1 MIMAQSRAQL
11 VGVTIVEKDKGQ
23 VWNRV
28 VSRLRAELGEEI
40 FTSWFGRVEFES
52 LDEGVLKLSVPTRFL
67 RKWLVSHYY
76 DKVMQA
82 ARAEF
87 EKLEEAIQSVVFSVR
102 QPVAVKDSGEVDVSA
117 KSATQTRGAVGLKP
131 AGGIF
136 NDGTDESFTEYEGFQ
151 GSPLDKRFTFESFVT
166 GGSNRLAFAAAKQ
179 VAEQLGKTMQFNP
192 LYVHST
198 VGLGKTHLLHAI
210 AWDVTQRLP
219 QARVL
224 YLTAERFMYSFID
237 ALRTRDALA
246 FKDKLR
252 GIDILLIDDM
262 EFLQGKATQQEF
274 GHTLNSLI
282 DSNKQV
288 IVASDRAPTQLESL
302 DARMRSR
309 LGGGL
314 VVEIEQLDF
323 DLRLQ
328 IIRRRVEDKIKED
341 PNFVVHDEVV
351 GFLAER
357 LTESGRELD
366 GAVNRIYANSQ
377 FTNEPIT
384 LTAVEHIIRDLM
396 CSKEPRRIKIDDIL
410 RVISRHYGV
419 TRSDILSERRNRSIV
434 LPRQVGMY
442 LAKRLTAR
450 SLPEIGRRFG
460 GRDHTTVLHAI
471 RKIEKEISG
480 NQTLREDLGIL
491 ERLLKD

>member
-1 MIMAQSRAQL
+1 MA
-11 VGVTIVEKDKGQ
+11 
-23 VWNRV
+23 
-28 VSRLRAELGEEI
+28 RLRAELGEEV
-40 FTSWFGRVEFES
+40 FTSWFGRVEFVGLEDGA
-52 LDEGVLKLSVPTRFL
+52 LHLSVPTRFL
-67 RKWLVSHYY
+67 RKWLISHYY
-76 DKVMQA
+76 DRVLNSA
-82 ARAEF
+82 NAEF
-87 EKLEEAIQSVVFSVR
+87 AKIDCAVKSVSFAVR
-102 QPVAVKDSGEVDVSA
+102 QPVAVKDQGEVAVST
-117 KSATQTRGAVGLKP
+117 KSSPQQRASLSPQGASGV
-131 AGGIF
+131 F
-136 NDGTDESFTEYEGFQ
+136 SDGRDENFTEYEGFQ
-151 GSPLDKRFTFESFVT
+151 GSPLDKRFTFDSFVT
-166 GGSNRLAFAAAKQ
+166 GASNRLSFAAAKQ
-179 VAEQLGKTMQFNP
+179 VAEQLGQNMRFNP
-192 LYVHST
+192 LYIHSS

-210 AWDVTQRLP
+210 AWDVSQRNPQTQ
-219 QARVL
+219 VL

-314 VVEIEQLDF
+314 VVEIEPLDY
-323 DLRLQ
+323 DLRTQ
-328 IIRRRVEDKIKED
+328 ILKRRIEDKISDD
-341 PNFVVHDEVV
+341 PNFTVHDEVV

-366 GAVNRIYANSQ
+366 GAINRIYANSQ
-377 FTNEPIT
+377 FTHEPIT
-384 LTAVEHIIRDLM
+384 LNAVEHIIRDLM

-480 NQTLREDLGIL
+480 NQTLREDLSIL

>member
-1 MIMAQSRAQL
+1 MRQIW
-11 VGVTIVEKDKGQ
+11 D
-23 VWNRV
+23 RV
-28 VSRLRAELGEEI
+28 SARLRAELGEEV
-40 FTSWFGRVEFES
+40 FTSWFGRVEFEG
-52 LDEGVLKLSVPTRFL
+52 LDDGVLKLSVPTRFL
-67 RKWLVSHYY
+67 RKWLISHYY
-76 DKVMQA
+76 DRVLTSSDE
-82 ARAEF
+82 EF
-87 EKLEEAIQSVVFSVR
+87 SKHEEAIKSVVFSVR
-102 QPVAVKDSGEVDVSA
+102 QPVAVKDTGDVELSS
-117 KSATQTRGAVGLKP
+117 KSAPQKRGTIGSP
-131 AGGIF
+131 SSGGIF
-136 NDGTDESFTEYEGFQ
+136 NDGSDENYTEYEGFQ

-166 GGSNRLAFAAAKQ
+166 GGSNRLAFAAAQ
-179 VAEQLGKTMQFNP
+179 QISEQLGQSMRFNP
-192 LYVHST
+192 LYLHSS

-210 AWDVTQRLP
+210 AWDVIKRHP

-224 YLTAERFMYSFID
+224 YLTAERFMYSFIE
-237 ALRTRDALA
+237 ALKTRDALA

-282 DSNKQV
+282 DGNKQV
-288 IVASDRAPTQLESL
+288 IVASDRAPTHLESL

-314 VVEIEQLDF
+314 TVEIEQLDYE
-323 DLRLQ
+323 LRLQ
-328 IIRRRVEDKIKED
+328 ILRRRVEDKINED
-341 PNFVVHDEVV
+341 PKFIVHDEVIS
-351 GFLAER
+351 FLAER
-357 LTESGRELD
+357 LSESGRELD

-377 FTNEPIT
+377 FTTEPIT
-384 LTAVEHIIRDLM
+384 VTAVEHIIRDLM

-419 TRSDILSERRNRSIV
+419 SRSDILSERRNRSIV

-471 RKIEKEISG
+471 RKIEKEISD
-480 NQTLREDLGIL
+480 NQILREDLGVL
-491 ERLLKD
+491 ERMLKD

>member
-1 MIMAQSRAQL
+1 M
-11 VGVTIVEKDKGQ
+11 TEDKKQCWLQ
-23 VWNRV
+23 VLA
-28 VSRLRAELGEEI
+28 RLRAELGEEV
-40 FTSWFGRVEFES
+40 FSSWFGRVEFVGLEQ
-52 LDEGVLKLSVPTRFL
+52 GQLKLSVPTKFL

-76 DKVMQA
+76 DVVL
-82 ARAEF
+82 RVSSEEF
-87 EKLEEAIQSVVFSVR
+87 AKTDEAISSATFNVR
-102 QPVAVKDSGEVDVSA
+102 QPVAVKDAGEVEVCT
-117 KSATQTRGAVGLKP
+117 KSSPTKRPTVGTPTQG
-131 AGGIF
+131 GGIF
-136 NDGTDESFTEYEGFQ
+136 SDGNNENFTEYEGFQ

-166 GGSNRLAFAAAKQ
+166 GASNRLAFAAAQQ
-179 VAEQLGKTMQFNP
+179 VSECLGQNLKFNP
-192 LYVHST
+192 LYIHSS

-210 AWDVTQRLP
+210 AWDVAKRNSS
-219 QARVL
+219 ARVL

-237 ALRTRDALA
+237 ALRTRDAMA

-314 VVEIEQLDF
+314 VVEVEALDF
-323 DLRLQ
+323 DLRSQVL
-328 IIRRRVEDKIKED
+328 RRRIEEKISED
-341 PNFVVHDEVV
+341 PNFIVHEEVIN
-351 GFLAER
+351 FLADR

-377 FTNEPIT
+377 FTSEPIT

-410 RVISRHYGV
+410 KVISRHYGV
-419 TRSDILSERRNRSIV
+419 SRGDILSERRNRSIV

-471 RKIEKEISG
+471 RKIEKEVAG

>member
-1 MIMAQSRAQL
+1 M
-11 VGVTIVEKDKGQ
+11 TILDKKFKQ
-23 VWNRV
+23 IWDRV
-28 VSRLRAELGEEI
+28 SARLRAELGEEV
-40 FTSWFGRVEFES
+40 FTSWFGRVEFVGLEN
-52 LDEGVLKLSVPTRFL
+52 DVLRLSVPTRFL
-67 RKWLVSHYY
+67 RKWLISHYY
-76 DKVMQA
+76 DRVLKSA
-82 ARAEF
+82 GDEYA
-87 EKLEEAIQSVVFSVR
+87 KLDHGIKSIIFNVR
-102 QPVAVKDSGEVDVSA
+102 QPVAVKDTGEIEVSA
-117 KSATQTRGAVGLKP
+117 KSSPQKRGTIGAP
-131 AGGIF
+131 SSNGIF
-136 NDGTDESFTEYEGFQ
+136 SDGNNENYTEYEGFQ
-151 GSPLDKRFTFESFVT
+151 GSPLDKRFTFDSFVT
-166 GGSNRLAFAAAKQ
+166 GGSNRIAFAAAQ
-179 VAEQLGKTMQFNP
+179 QIAEQLGNGMRFNP
-192 LYVHST
+192 LYIHSS

-210 AWDVTQRLP
+210 AWHVTRNNP

-252 GIDILLIDDM
+252 GIDVLLIDDM

-282 DSNKQV
+282 DGNKQV
-288 IVASDRAPTQLESL
+288 IVASDRAPAQLESL

-314 VVEIEQLDF
+314 TVEIEQLDY

-328 IIRRRVEDKIKED
+328 ILRSRVADKINDDAK
-341 PNFVVHDEVV
+341 FVVHEEVI

-377 FTNEPIT
+377 FTKEPISV
-384 LTAVEHIIRDLM
+384 TAVEHIIKDLM

-410 RVISRHYGV
+410 KVISRHYGV

-471 RKIEKEISG
+471 RKIEREITG
-480 NQTLREDLGIL
+480 DQILREDLGIL

>member
-1 MIMAQSRAQL
+1 M
-11 VGVTIVEKDKGQ
+11 TIVSKDKEQ
-23 VWNRV
+23 IWTRV

-40 FTSWFGRVEFES
+40 FTSWFGRVEFEG
-52 LDEGVLKLSVPTRFL
+52 LEDGVLKLSVPTRFL
-67 RKWLVSHYY
+67 RKWLISHYY
-76 DKVMQA
+76 DRVLNIASQDYK
-82 ARAEF
+82 
-87 EKLEEAIQSVVFSVR
+87 KIEEAINSVVFSVR
-102 QPVAVKDSGEVDVSA
+102 QPIAVKDSGEVGVSTKSPPQKRGSVGVSA
-117 KSATQTRGAVGLKP
+117 SS
-131 AGGIF
+131 GIF
-136 NDGTDESFTEYEGFQ
+136 SDGADENFTEYEGFQ
-151 GSPLDKRFTFESFVT
+151 GSPLDRRFTFESFVT

-179 VAEQLGKTMQFNP
+179 VAEQLGQQNMRFNP
-192 LYVHST
+192 LYVHSS

-210 AWDVTQRLP
+210 AWDVTKRNP

-328 IIRRRVEDKIKED
+328 ILRHRVDDKIVEDPK
-341 PNFVVHDEVV
+341 FVVHEEVI

-377 FTNEPIT
+377 FTSEPIT

-471 RKIEKEISG
+471 RKIEKELSD

>member
-1 MIMAQSRAQL
+1 M
-11 VGVTIVEKDKGQ
+11 
-23 VWNRV
+23 
-28 VSRLRAELGEEI
+28 RLRAELGEEI
-40 FTSWFGRVEFES
+40 FNSWFGRVEFES
-52 LDEGVLKLSVPTRFL
+52 LDAGVLKLTVPTRFL

-76 DKVMQA
+76 DRVLTA
-82 ARAEF
+82 AGAEF
-87 EKLEEAIQSVVFSVR
+87 EKLDATIQSVVFSVR
-102 QPVAVKDSGEVDVSA
+102 QPKAVKDSGEVAVSTKTA
-117 KSATQTRGAVGLKP
+117 PQIKGLDGGKSP
-131 AGGIF
+131 AGVF
-136 NDGTDESFTEYEGFQ
+136 SDGSDESFTEYEGFQ

-166 GGSNRLAFAAAKQ
+166 GASNRLAFAAARQ
-179 VAEQLGKTMQFNP
+179 VSEQLGQSMRFNP
-192 LYVHST
+192 LYIHST

-210 AWDVTQRLP
+210 AWDVTQRMP

-314 VVEIEQLDF
+314 VVEIEPLDYE
-323 DLRLQ
+323 LRLQ
-328 IIRRRVEDKIKED
+328 IIRRRVEDKIRED
-341 PNFVVHDEVV
+341 ANFVVHDEVIS
-351 GFLAER
+351 FLAER

-377 FTNEPIT
+377 FTGEPIT
-384 LTAVEHIIRDLM
+384 LTSVEHIIRDLM
-396 CSKEPRRIKIDDIL
+396 CSKEPRRIKIEDIL
-410 RVISRHYGV
+410 KVISRHYGV

-471 RKIEKEISG
+471 RKIDKAIAD
-480 NQTLREDLGIL
+480 NPTLREDLGIL

>member
-1 MIMAQSRAQL
+1 MDK
-11 VGVTIVEKDKGQ
+11 EKGQ
-23 VWNRV
+23 VWERV
-28 VSRLRAELGEEI
+28 AARLRAELGEEI
-40 FTSWFGRVEFES
+40 FSSWFGRVEFEG
-52 LDEGVLKLSVPTRFL
+52 LDDGVLKLSVPTKFL
-67 RKWLVSHYY
+67 RKWLITHYLER
-76 DKVMQA
+76 VQA
-82 ARAEF
+82 AAAEEF
-87 EKLEEAIQSVVFSVR
+87 KKLDEKIDKIFFSVR
-102 QPVAVKDSGEVDVSA
+102 QPTAVQDTEEEQPNAQPKPGM
-117 KSATQTRGAVGLKP
+117 RKP
-131 AGGIF
+131 AGTTGQGIF
-136 NDGTDESFTEYEGFQ
+136 NDGSDENYTEYEGFQ
-151 GSPLDKRFTFESFVT
+151 GSPLDKRFTFDGFVI
-166 GGSNRLAFAAAKQ
+166 GNANRLAYAAARQ
-179 VAEQLGKTMQFNP
+179 VADNLGQNLKFNP
-192 LYVHST
+192 LYIHSS

-210 AWDVTQRLP
+210 AWDVTKRNP
-219 QARVL
+219 NARVL
-224 YLTAERFMYSFID
+224 YLTAERFMYRFID
-237 ALRTRDALA
+237 ALRTREAIA

-282 DSNKQV
+282 DSNKQIV
-288 IVASDRAPTQLESL
+288 VASDRAPTQLESL

-314 VVEIEQLDF
+314 VAEVEALDHE
-323 DLRLQ
+323 LRSQ
-328 IIRRRVEDKIKED
+328 ILRRRIEEKIGED
-341 PNFVVHDEVV
+341 PNFVVHEEVIN
-351 GFLAER
+351 FLADR

-377 FTNEPIT
+377 FTHEPIT

-419 TRSDILSERRNRSIV
+419 TRGDILSERRNRSIV

-471 RKIEKEISG
+471 RKIEKEISD